1 MASLTTQVTVAGNLT
16 RDPEVRY
23 TQAGQPV
30 ASFSIASTPRSYD
43 RDKKEY
49 VDGEAVFT
57 NCTLWG
63 KPAENLAASASK
75 GSRVI
80 ASGTFKSRTYQDREG
95 NEKHSTELVVDE
107 IGMSVTFASYT
118 KGGAEAS
125 KPASQDDW
133 AQPQVGDDTPF

>member
-1 MASLTTQVTVAGNLT
+1 MASLTTQVTVSGNLT

-30 ASFSIASTPRSYD
+30 ASFTIASTPRSYD
-43 RDKKEY
+43 KEKKEY

-63 KPAENLAASASK
+63 KPAENLAASATK

-80 ASGTFKSRTYQDREG
+80 AAGTFKSRKYLDKEN
-95 NEKHSTELVVDE
+95 NERTSVELVIDE
-107 IGMSVTFASYT
+107 IGVSVQFASYS
-118 KGGAEAS
+118 KGGAERTQ
-125 KPASQDDW
+125 SQDDW
-133 AQPQVGDDTPF
+133 VQPQGDDTPF